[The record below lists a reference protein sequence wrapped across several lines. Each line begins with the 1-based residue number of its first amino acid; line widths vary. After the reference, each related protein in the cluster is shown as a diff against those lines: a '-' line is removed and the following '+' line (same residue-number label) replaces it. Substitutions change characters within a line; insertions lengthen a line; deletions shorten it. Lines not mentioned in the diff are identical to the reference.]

1 MIKEKFSCS
10 WFLGCV
16 TGFIVTTIKVEVLE
30 NINFLLFVTATLY
43 VQKGTSETFKVW
55 ELYEKFNKVVFFGY
69 YGL

>member
-1 MIKEKFSCS
+1 MCHWLYRNDNKGI
-10 WFLGCV
+10 
-16 TGFIVTTIKVEVLE
+16 EVLE